1 MTQESN
7 VVFIGKPAAEKAADY
22 RAKIRAALEPV
33 VAILNESRR
42 DGLVVNFAIGFNQ
55 FGQSV
60 VTQLD
65 ISKPL

>member
-1 MTQESN
+1 MTEPN
-7 VVFIGKPAAEKAADY
+7 IVAIGKPDAEKAADY
-22 RAKIRAALEPV
+22 RARVRAALEPV
-33 VAILNESRR
+33 VGILNDARR
-42 DGLVVNFAIGFNQ
+42 DGLVVTFAIGINQ